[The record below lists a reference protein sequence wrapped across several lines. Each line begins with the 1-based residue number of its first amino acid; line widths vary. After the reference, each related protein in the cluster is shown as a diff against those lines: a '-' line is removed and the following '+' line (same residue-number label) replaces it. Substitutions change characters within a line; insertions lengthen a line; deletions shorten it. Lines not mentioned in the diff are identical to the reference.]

1 MKTSFALPRH
11 TENDAVG
18 GAGGRGRVEEGR
30 YGQQGGAARQAA
42 GEAVSGVGHPVH
54 SQSSETSKSCSDLER
69 GIRGLPAFLE
79 SSRSVKIL

>member
-1 MKTSFALPRH
+1 M
-11 TENDAVG
+11 G

-54 SQSSETSKSCSDLER
+54 SQSSETSRAGHQRSSCIS
-69 GIRGLPAFLE
+69 GIQSKCE
-79 SSRSVKIL
+79 DIVKYSAEMITEEHDAYRFKDKI